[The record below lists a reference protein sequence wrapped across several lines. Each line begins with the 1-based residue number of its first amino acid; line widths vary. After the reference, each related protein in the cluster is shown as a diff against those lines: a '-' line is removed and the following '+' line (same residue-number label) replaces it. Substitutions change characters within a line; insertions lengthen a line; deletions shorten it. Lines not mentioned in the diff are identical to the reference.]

1 MLQRQFSLRT
11 DPSVSRSRQICPP
24 CYPEIIRADV
34 DRPRPASR
42 LKHSRRHR
50 GEATTGKSSGCG
62 HRPQPRVMVGRSGRD
77 LLRTGIARRGCN
89 GAFGYGRSKV
99 HARSR
104 PALYGLHALCFEPL
118 SEFRRRGCHVARF
131 ECCNE
136 LGLPARHGNPRAIFV
151 RQGPSGQRGP
161 PRPPNGVAPG
171 HRRTGGR
178 HIGR

>member
-1 MLQRQFSLRT
+1 
-11 DPSVSRSRQICPP
+11 
-24 CYPEIIRADV
+24 
-34 DRPRPASR
+34 
-42 LKHSRRHR
+42 
-50 GEATTGKSSGCG
+50 
-62 HRPQPRVMVGRSGRD
+62 MVGRSGRD

-151 RQGPSGQRGP
+151 RIKDRQDSAVRRDLQTALRLGIEEQVAGTSGDDLLHMP
-161 PRPPNGVAPG
+161 GVAL
-171 HRRTGGR
+171 GGLSLLLVALASPTLIRKIDR
-178 HIGR
+178 HC